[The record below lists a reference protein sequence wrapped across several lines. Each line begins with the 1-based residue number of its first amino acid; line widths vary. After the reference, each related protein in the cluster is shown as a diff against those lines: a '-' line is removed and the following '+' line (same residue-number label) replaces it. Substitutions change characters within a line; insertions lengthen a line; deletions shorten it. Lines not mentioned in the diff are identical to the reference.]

1 MSQFYDQASLVMI
14 PSGYKNG
21 KVYSQKPLSTDGELT
36 FSRASSAT
44 RVGPDGL
51 IQRVRTNVLLQSNSF
66 DTTWITSNATVTS
79 GQAGYDG
86 TNNAWELNS
95 SVSGGSLLQSNTQSG
110 LQTFSVYAKGSVSTG
125 IRLYAFGSVN
135 AFAYFNLNT
144 GAVGSASGGVTA
156 QIQSVG
162 GGWHRCSMS
171 FDQTNTQVRFYTT
184 DNNNTNAAGI
194 VYIQNAQLETSD
206 IATEPILTTSAAVSV
221 GPVANVPR
229 LDYLNSS
236 CPRLLL
242 EPQRSNVFLN
252 SESASAQTQSG
263 TVTIDSN
270 SATSPSGYQDADQ
283 ITADTSSYLRQT
295 ITTVLGQSFAFSV
308 FLKNV
313 NAITTSLF
321 VRNTATA
328 TRFDITWAAG
338 VPTLTNFGPTATAKA
353 VDYGNGWYRIEIVA
367 AAVETSTIFR
377 IYPSVEATS
386 ASVLFWGAQVETN
399 VSYPTS
405 YIPTLAAAV
414 TRGADVAKKTSI
426 ASLIGQTEG
435 VLYAEVSFDDIGAGG
450 SSGYV
455 LFTDGT
461 FNNAIAIGREP
472 SSPNSK
478 YLLYIKASG
487 VSILNNTANN
497 LQSGLVKMA
506 VAYKSG
512 DWAAYLNGSL
522 VASGSTTFA
531 FNASMTQFGIG
542 PNTGAIGTT
551 VTTMRAAQA
560 LLFKTRL
567 SNADLATLTTI

>member
-1 MSQFYDQASLVMI
+1 M
-14 PSGYKNG
+14 
-21 KVYSQKPLSTDGELT
+21 
-36 FSRASSAT
+36 
-44 RVGPDGL
+44 
-51 IQRVRTNVLLQSNSF
+51 
-66 DTTWITSNATVTS
+66 
-79 GQAGYDG
+79 
-86 TNNAWELNS
+86 
-95 SVSGGSLLQSNTQSG
+95 
-110 LQTFSVYAKGSVSTG
+110 
-125 IRLYAFGSVN
+125 
-135 AFAYFNLNT
+135 
-144 GAVGSASGGVTA
+144 
-156 QIQSVG
+156 
-162 GGWHRCSMS
+162 
-171 FDQTNTQVRFYTT
+171 
-184 DNNNTNAAGI
+184 
-194 VYIQNAQLETSD
+194 
-206 IATEPILTTSAAVSV
+206 
-221 GPVANVPR
+221 
-229 LDYLNSS
+229 
-236 CPRLLL
+236 
-242 EPQRSNVFLN
+242 
-252 SESASAQTQSG
+252 
-263 TVTIDSN
+263 
-270 SATSPSGYQDADQ
+270 
-283 ITADTSSYLRQT
+283 
-295 ITTVLGQSFAFSV
+295 GQSFAFSV